1 MSTII
6 GLMSGVAGSVMY
18 ANATINGLAWW
29 QYMIIALVPTLLGII
44 GDFLI
49 MVAKKKGIIESE
61 DADKLIER
69 KHAKEDEVLEDEVVK
84 EDEVNKGEE

>member
-69 KHAKEDEVLEDEVVK
+69 KHAKEDETLEDEVVK
-84 EDEVNKGEE
+84 EDEINKGEE